1 LQKLRFLSFLFCV
14 ALSAQTVRFNTI
26 GGSMDVVLTP
36 DIAPKTVANFL
47 NYVNSGAYNSTIVHR
62 SIPGFVI
69 QGGGYVVK
77 NHLPFLFPPN
87 DPVANEYKTS
97 NTRGTIAMALQGS
110 DINSAQDQWFF
121 NLGDNSSTLD
131 SQSFTVFGSVADDAG
146 LAVMDTLAGIPTFTF
161 NGLSNFPLF
170 NYTAGRTVAD
180 TNFVYVNSIVQL
192 PAAVNAATFNANLSS
207 GISPGEILT
216 LFGRGMGPD
225 QLTTLTVN
233 SAGKVDTTLAGTQV
247 LFNGVPGPMI
257 FTSSGQVAV
266 VAPYSIAGLGTVS
279 VTVSYNGTQ
288 TTPIQFN
295 VVPANPGLFT
305 LNNSGKGD
313 AAIVRLDGSVVG
325 TASPASVGDTVEL
338 YGEGYGVVSPGLPD
352 GAVVTG
358 PLNVPATLLIDS
370 KQVDTLY
377 AGGAGGDVNGVLQVN
392 FKVPQL
398 TPGSH
403 QIQVK
408 VGNATSPTGVTIQTK

>member
-1 LQKLRFLSFLFCV
+1 LLKLRFVPFFFAL
-14 ALSAQTVRFNTI
+14 ALSAQTVRFNTAAGNI
-26 GGSMDVVLTP
+26 DVVLAP

-47 NYVNSGAYNSTIVHR
+47 NYVNSGAYNNTIIHR

-69 QGGGYVVK
+69 QGGGYVIK
-77 NHLPFLFPPN
+77 NHIPFLFPPN

-121 NLGDNSSTLD
+121 NLVDNSSTLD
-131 SQSFTVFGSVADDAG
+131 SQSFTVFGNVADDAS
-146 LAVMDTLAGIPTFTF
+146 LAVMDFLSTIPTFTF
-161 NGLSNFPLF
+161 NGLSNFPLL

-180 TNFVYVNSIVQL
+180 TNYVYVNSIVQL
-192 PAAVNAATFNANLSS
+192 PAVTNAATFSTNTSS

-216 LFGRGMGPD
+216 LFGRDLGPA
-225 QLTTLTVN
+225 QLATLTVN
-233 SAGKVDTTLAGTQV
+233 SAGRVDTTLAGTQV
-247 LFNGVPGPMI
+247 LFNNVPGPMI
-257 FTSSGQVAV
+257 FTSAGQVAV
-266 VAPYSIAGLGTVS
+266 VAPYSIAGVGTVD
-279 VTVSYNGTQ
+279 VAVSYNGKQ

-313 AAIVRLDGSVVG
+313 AAIVRLDGSVVS

-338 YGEGYGVVSPGLPD
+338 YGEGYGSVSPGLPD

-358 PLNVPATLLIDS
+358 PLFVSATLLIDS

-408 VGNATSPTGVTIQTK
+408 VGNATSPAGVTIQTK